1 MKIQKMFDLSGNVA
15 VVTGGAGYLGQSIS
29 EGLAEAGAT
38 VYICSRNIEKCKRV
52 ASEINEKTGS
62 KIEARFLDIHSK
74 ESVEKCFQNI
84 FQDAGKI
91 DILVNNAA
99 SFKGDKLEKISEEDW
114 ISGIDASI
122 NGVFRTTKIV
132 SSMMEKNHHGSI
144 INVSSIYGIVSP
156 DPSIYGDSGFDN
168 PPNYGAGKAAIIQ
181 FTRFAAVHLAK
192 KGIRVNSISPGS
204 FPKPSVQENQ
214 EFIKNLEK
222 KIPLGRI
229 GNPEELKG
237 AIIFL
242 ASKAS
247 EYVTGSNIIIDG
259 GWTSW

>member
-1 MKIQKMFDLSGNVA
+1 MNVKKMYDLSGNIA

-38 VYICSRNIEKCKRV
+38 VYICSRNIEKCNRI
-52 ASEINEKTGS
+52 ASEIKEKTNL
-62 KIEARFLDIHSK
+62 KIKIKFLDILSK
-74 ESVEKCFQNI
+74 ESISKCFESI
-84 FQDAGKI
+84 FQEEGRI

-99 SFKGDKLEKISEEDW
+99 SFKGNKLEDISDEDW
-114 ISGIDASI
+114 IFGIEGSI

-132 SSMMEKNHHGSI
+132 APLMEKNHYGSI
-144 INVSSIYGIVSP
+144 INISSIYGLVSP
-156 DPSIYGDSGFDN
+156 DPSIYGKSGFDN

-181 FTRFAAVHLAK
+181 FSRFAAVHLAK
-192 KGIRVNSISPGS
+192 KSIRVNSISPGS
-204 FPKPSVQENQ
+204 FPKPEVQKNK
-214 EFIKNLEK
+214 EFIKNLEE

-229 GNPEELKG
+229 GKPDELKG
-237 AIIFL
+237 GIVFL

-247 EYVTGSNIIIDG
+247 EYVTGSNIVIDG